1 MILSF
6 YFTLTKV
13 PFINRSVTI
22 LDSGFGV
29 TSINIC
35 KNHIITGT
43 TGPIIPAST
52 PFEFTNGKNI
62 PHRAVAKNGAPEIL
76 KKNAQQRPQTL
87 TLENFLTV
95 KKFLTSEKF

>member
-62 PHRAVAKNGAPEIL
+62 PHRAVAKNGAPKIL
-76 KKNAQQRPQTL
+76 KKMLNSALKP
-87 TLENFLTV
+87 
-95 KKFLTSEKF
+95 